1 MRSKSLDLMNR
12 IIDFVDKE
20 YASKGRAPT
29 LTEIAETLHIAKSTA
44 SVYIADMAEKGM
56 IKSNFGSRGIITKK
70 MMKTRQETKQVPVV
84 GSIACGVPIFAEE
97 NIERYIPIP
106 KDFLG
111 NGNFFILQAQGNSMI
126 NAGIADGDYVI
137 VRQQETAEIGQIVV
151 ALIGEE
157 ATLKRYYIDRE
168 KRKIRLHPENNR
180 MKDMYYDS
188 ITIQG
193 VAIKVI
199 KDLI

>member
-70 MMKTRQETKQVPVV
+70 MMKTKQETKQVPVV

-193 VAIKVI
+193 IAIKVI

>member
-1 MRSKSLDLMNR
+1 
-12 IIDFVDKE
+12 
-20 YASKGRAPT
+20 
-29 LTEIAETLHIAKSTA
+29 
-44 SVYIADMAEKGM
+44 
-56 IKSNFGSRGIITKK
+56 
-70 MMKTRQETKQVPVV
+70 MKTRQETKQVPVV
-84 GSIACGVPIFAEE
+84 GGIACGVPILAEE

-168 KRKIRLHPENNR
+168 RRKIRLHPENSR

-199 KDLI
+199 KDLA

>member
-111 NGNFFILQAQGNSMI
+111 NGNYFILQAQGNSMI
-126 NAGIADGDYVI
+126 NAGISDGDYVI
-137 VRQQETAEIGQIVV
+137 VRQQDTAEIGQIVV

-168 KRKIRLHPENNR
+168 NKKVRLHPENNR

-188 ITIQG
+188 IIIQG

>member
-1 MRSKSLDLMNR
+1 MRSKSLDLMIR

-29 LTEIAETLHIAKSTA
+29 LNEIAETLHIAKSTA

-70 MMKTRQETKQVPVV
+70 MMKTRQETKQVTVI
-84 GSIACGVPIFAEE
+84 GGIACGVPILAEE

-168 KRKIRLHPENNR
+168 RRKIRLHPENSR

-199 KDLI
+199 KDLA

>member
-70 MMKTRQETKQVPVV
+70 MMKTKQETKQVPVV

>member
-29 LTEIAETLHIAKSTA
+29 LTEIAESLHIAKSTA

-70 MMKTRQETKQVPVV
+70 MMKTKQETKQVPVV

>member
-1 MRSKSLDLMNR
+1 MRSKSIDLMNR
-12 IIDFVDKE
+12 IVEFVDKE

-29 LTEIAETLHIAKSTA
+29 IIEIAEALQIAKSTA
-44 SVYIADMAEKGM
+44 SVYVAEMADRGM

-70 MMKTRQETKQVPVV
+70 MMKTKQEVKQVPLV
-84 GSIACGVPIFAEE
+84 GNIACGVPILAEE
-97 NIERYIPIP
+97 NIERYIPIS

-111 NGNFFILQAQGNSMI
+111 NGNYFILQAQGNSMI
-126 NAGIADGDYVI
+126 NAGISDGDYVI

-157 ATLKRYYIDRE
+157 ATLKRYYLDRE
-168 KRKIRLHPENNR
+168 NKKVRLHPENSR
-180 MKDMYYDS
+180 MKDMYYDN
-188 ITIQG
+188 IIIQG

>member
-97 NIERYIPIP
+97 NIE
-106 KDFLG
+106 
-111 NGNFFILQAQGNSMI
+111 
-126 NAGIADGDYVI
+126 
-137 VRQQETAEIGQIVV
+137 
-151 ALIGEE
+151 
-157 ATLKRYYIDRE
+157 
-168 KRKIRLHPENNR
+168 
-180 MKDMYYDS
+180 
-188 ITIQG
+188 
-193 VAIKVI
+193 
-199 KDLI
+199 

>member
-1 MRSKSLDLMNR
+1 MRSKSLDLMIR

-29 LTEIAETLHIAKSTA
+29 LNEIAETLHIAKSTA

-84 GSIACGVPIFAEE
+84 GGIACGVPILAEE

-168 KRKIRLHPENNR
+168 RRKIRLHPENSR

-199 KDLI
+199 KDLA

>member
-1 MRSKSLDLMNR
+1 MRSKSLDLMIR

-29 LTEIAETLHIAKSTA
+29 LNEIAETLHIAKSTA

-84 GSIACGVPIFAEE
+84 GGIAYGVPILAEE

-168 KRKIRLHPENNR
+168 RRKIRLHPENSR

-199 KDLI
+199 KDLA

>member
-1 MRSKSLDLMNR
+1 MRSKSFDLMNR

-29 LTEIAETLHIAKSTA
+29 LPEIAEALHISKSTA
-44 SVYIADMAEKGM
+44 SVYVAEMAEKGM
-56 IKSNFGSRGIITKK
+56 IKSNFGSGGIITKK

-84 GSIACGVPIFAEE
+84 GSIACGIPILAEE

-168 KRKIRLHPENNR
+168 KRKIRLHPENSR